1 MSELA
6 AYLEHTIL
14 KPDCTLSEVQRVC
27 EEARRHGF
35 AAVCIPPFFVR
46 DARRLVGEYKAPRV
60 ATVVGF
66 PFGYTAIAAKNEE
79 IRRAIDD
86 GADDIDA
93 VLNIAAVKSGN
104 WNHVGHDLEGLAR
117 ATHMRGRTLK
127 LILECGLLNAEEIR
141 RIGEMA
147 KDLNIAYLKTGTG
160 FNGYPATVEMVSF
173 LKSLPLPGMRIKAA
187 GGIRTRAEAEAL
199 IAAGADRIGTSASL
213 AIIGAAK

>member
-6 AYLEHTIL
+6 AFIEHTIL
-14 KPDCTLSEVQRVC
+14 KPDCTLNEVQRVC
-27 EEARRHGF
+27 EEALQYGF

-46 DARRLVGEYKAPRV
+46 DARRIMGDHKAPRV
-60 ATVVGF
+60 ATVAGF
-66 PFGYTAIAAKNEE
+66 PLGYTAIVAKNEE

-104 WNHVGHDLEGLAR
+104 WNHVSHDLEGLAR

-127 LILECGLLNAEEIR
+127 LILECGLLSGEEIS

-147 KDLNIAYLKTGTG
+147 KELDIAYLKTGTG
-160 FNGYPATVEMVSF
+160 FNGYPATVEMVRF
-173 LKSLPLPGMRIKAA
+173 LKSLPLPGIRIKAA
-187 GGIRTRAEAEAL
+187 GGIRTRADAEAL
-199 IAAGADRIGTSASL
+199 IAAGADRLGTSASL
-213 AIIGAAK
+213 SIIGAAK